1 MNKIDYK
8 GFWEKGMDYSA
19 YRELIDTLIEEGK
32 STGPEQ
38 SESLLNYSKLNQ
50 QRMRRLEKTV
60 KEQQFV
66 DLEGRNARI
75 TQVLII
81 TEGWCGDASQII
93 PVIEKFAL
101 HAGVSA
107 NYLLRDSNLDLMD
120 AHLING
126 GRSIPVI
133 LFLTDEFEVITQWG
147 PRPQPLQQMVLD
159 YKKLPEPKPPY
170 SEFSK
175 DVQLWYAKD
184 RQQTMLKEWMSI
196 LEA

>member
-1 MNKIDYK
+1 MIDYK
-8 GFWEKGMDYSA
+8 EYWEKGMDYSN
-19 YRELIDTLIEEGK
+19 YRELVDTLIEEGK

-38 SESLLNYSKLNQ
+38 SETLFNYSKLNQ

-60 KEQQFV
+60 KPEQFTK
-66 DLEGRNARI
+66 LEGRNARI
-75 TQVLII
+75 NRVIAI

-93 PVIEKFAL
+93 PVIEKFAD
-101 HAGVSA
+101 HAGLDTK
-107 NYLLRDSNLDLMD
+107 YFLRDSNVELID

-133 LFLTDEFEVITQWG
+133 LFLDDEFQVMTQWG
-147 PRPQPLQQMVLD
+147 PRPKFLQKMVMD
-159 YKKLPEPKPPY
+159 YKHQPIPKPPY

-184 RQQTMLKEWMSI
+184 KQQKMLQEWMDI

>member
-1 MNKIDYK
+1 
-8 GFWEKGMDYSA
+8 MDYSA
-19 YRELIDTLIEEGK
+19 YRDLIDSLIDDGK
-32 STGPEQ
+32 ATGPVQ

-50 QRMRRLEKTV
+50 QRMIRLEKTV
-60 KEQQFV
+60 KEEQFF

-107 NYLLRDSNLDLMD
+107 KYLLRDSHLDLMD

-133 LFLTDEFEVITQWG
+133 LFLSDEFEVITRWG
-147 PRPQPLQQMVLD
+147 PRPEPLQQMVMD
-159 YKKLPEPKPPY
+159 YKELPEPKPPN

-184 RQQTMLKEWMSI
+184 KQQTMLHEWMNI
-196 LEA
+196 FEA